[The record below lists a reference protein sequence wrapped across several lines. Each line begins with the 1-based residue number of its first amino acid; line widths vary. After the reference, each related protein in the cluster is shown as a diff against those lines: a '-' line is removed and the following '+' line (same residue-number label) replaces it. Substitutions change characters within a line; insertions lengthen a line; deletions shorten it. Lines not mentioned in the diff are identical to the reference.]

1 MSRRLG
7 WAPLVVSGAL
17 AMPTLVLLA
26 LGAGEVTP
34 ADDFV
39 LGGLGGL
46 AFMVA
51 SLAFAAVGSLV
62 ATSVPNNPI
71 GWILGVTGLLLAF
84 GNLTYQYAEH
94 ALFVAD
100 RRLPGGDLAAWTPV
114 GVPQAFGLLGVALLL
129 FPDGRLPSRRW
140 RPALL
145 VPAVGIAG
153 SVIGYAFRP
162 GPLDEP
168 FERVENPV
176 GIGGTFELTDAIS
189 GFGWLFMAL
198 GVGLAAVALSHR
210 LRRSTGQERQQLKWI
225 ALGASFAGVVMLA
238 NVASFFA
245 ELDGINGLRIAGVGL
260 AFTVFPVAAGIAILR
275 YRLYDIDVVIR
286 RALVYGALTLSLGA
300 AYLALVLVAGLAV
313 GKSGFAVAAS
323 TLAVAALFRPLR
335 ARIQAAVDHRFY
347 RRRYDA
353 AQTLEAFG
361 GRLRD
366 EIHLEALG
374 AELREAVQPAHVSL
388 WLRERGA

>member
-1 MSRRLG
+1 
-7 WAPLVVSGAL
+7 
-17 AMPTLVLLA
+17 
-26 LGAGEVTP
+26 
-34 ADDFV
+34 
-39 LGGLGGL
+39 
-46 AFMVA
+46 
-51 SLAFAAVGSLV
+51 
-62 ATSVPNNPI
+62 
-71 GWILGVTGLLLAF
+71 
-84 GNLTYQYAEH
+84 
-94 ALFVAD
+94 
-100 RRLPGGDLAAWTPV
+100 
-114 GVPQAFGLLGVALLL
+114 
-129 FPDGRLPSRRW
+129 PSRRW

-145 VPAVGIAG
+145 VPVVGIAG

-162 GPLDEP
+162 GPLDAP

-374 AELREAVQPAHVSL
+374 AELRGVVREAVQPAHVSL